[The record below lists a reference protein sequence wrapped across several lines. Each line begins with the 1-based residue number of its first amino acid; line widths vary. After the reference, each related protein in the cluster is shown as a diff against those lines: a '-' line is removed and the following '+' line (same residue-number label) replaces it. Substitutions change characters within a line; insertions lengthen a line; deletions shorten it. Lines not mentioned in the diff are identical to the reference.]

1 MNDEN
6 SFGTGL
12 PEDIEYSGQSSKLG
26 APTGVSAPVLDDIDY
41 VAPSAKK
48 SGPTGV
54 SAPVLDDMDSYVPGG
69 ERKSGPS
76 GVSAP
81 VLDDMSSYTPSDG
94 KKGAPTGI
102 SAPVLDDPEA
112 YTASA
117 PKKLVL
123 SDEDIING
131 LTPDLRAKFDVLPA
145 DKQQQIIAMR
155 RSQLGAEAP
164 AAPVSAPVLDEDNYT
179 PPPKKEEPEK
189 PAPAVTAPILDDEPE
204 APKYVRKFADEDL
217 ERAKADARKSVS
229 ASLSSE
235 QKDPKK
241 SLEMMLKL
249 KEERLEELADKG
261 FRITIV
267 LAVLGIIAAACFYLL
282 YTGKLGLPYK
292 DSLSGISSTV
302 ESSALYI
309 AGAAGF
315 CALLLITGIP
325 AIKSL
330 CSLIFLLFSLMQ
342 LFPGAAMIP
351 QHEGNI
357 VKAGALYA
365 GALICSVAVFISLSA
380 SEAVSQ
386 YFKRNK

>member
-12 PEDIEYSGQSSKLG
+12 PDDIEYSGQSSKLG
-26 APTGVSAPVLDDIDY
+26 APTGVNAPVLDDIDY

-54 SAPVLDDMDSYVPGG
+54 SAPVLDDMDTYVPS
-69 ERKSGPS
+69 EKKSGPS

-94 KKGAPTGI
+94 KKGAPSGI
-102 SAPVLDDPEA
+102 TVPVLDDPEA
-112 YTASA
+112 YTSA

-131 LTPDLRAKFDVLPA
+131 LTPDLRTKFDALPA

-189 PAPAVTAPILDDEPE
+189 PAPAVTAPVLDDEPE
-204 APKYVRKFADEDL
+204 APKYVRKFVDEDL

-229 ASLSSE
+229 ASLSSD

-249 KEERLEELADKG
+249 KEERMEELANKG
-261 FRITIV
+261 FRFT
-267 LAVLGIIAAACFYLL
+267 LVLGILGIISAACFYLL

-309 AGAAGF
+309 AGAAGL
-315 CALLLITGIP
+315 CALLLVTGIP
-325 AIKSL
+325 AVKSL
-330 CSLIFLLFSLMQ
+330 CSIVFLLFSLMQ

-351 QHEGNI
+351 QHEGSI

-380 SEAVSQ
+380 SEAVNQ
-386 YFKRNK
+386 YFKRNQ

>member
-6 SFGTGL
+6 SYGTGL

-48 SGPTGV
+48 EGPTGV
-54 SAPVLDDMDSYVPGG
+54 SAPVLDDMDAYVPG

-81 VLDDMSSYTPSDG
+81 VLDDMSGYTPSDS

-102 SAPVLDDPEA
+102 TAPVLDDPDV
-112 YTASA
+112 YTSA
-117 PKKLVL
+117 PKKLIL

-131 LTPDLRAKFDVLPA
+131 LTPELKAKFDALPS
-145 DKQQQIIAMR
+145 DKQQQIITMR
-155 RSQLGAEAP
+155 RTQLGAEAP
-164 AAPVSAPVLDEDNYT
+164 AAPVSAPVLDEDNYI
-179 PPPKKEEPEK
+179 PPPKKEEPDK
-189 PAPAVTAPILDDEPE
+189 PAPAISAPVLDDEPE

-217 ERAKADARKSVS
+217 ERAKADARKAVS
-229 ASLSSE
+229 SSLSSD

-249 KEERLEELADKG
+249 KEERMEELANKG
-261 FRITIV
+261 FRITLV
-267 LAVLGIIAAACFYLL
+267 LGVLGIISAVCFYLL

-292 DSLSGISSTV
+292 DALSGISSTV
-302 ESSALYI
+302 EGSALYI
-309 AGAAGF
+309 AGAAGL
-315 CALLLITGIP
+315 CALLLVTGIP
-325 AIKSL
+325 VVKSL
-330 CSLIFLLFSLMQ
+330 CSLIFLLFSLLQ
-342 LFPGAAMIP
+342 LFPGVAMIP